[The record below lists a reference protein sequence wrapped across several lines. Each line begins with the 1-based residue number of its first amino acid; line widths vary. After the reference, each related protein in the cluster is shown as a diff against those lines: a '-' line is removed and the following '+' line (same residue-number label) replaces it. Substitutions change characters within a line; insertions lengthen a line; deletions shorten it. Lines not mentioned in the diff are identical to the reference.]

1 MSAHSSQSCTLVGGW
16 VGEGECSLI
25 GVNWNQL
32 KTRPTVSLHVSNTVY
47 LSARSGI
54 SVLSGSVPP
63 ASG

>member
-1 MSAHSSQSCTLVGGW
+1 M
-16 VGEGECSLI
+16 GEGECALI